1 MDQNALQTKWQ
12 GAFNAEI
19 QKRMWDAKAQRYGK
33 RPVPSPE
40 TDFFLR
46 QLISGA
52 EACSSGGKLSADCGQ
67 HADNA
72 EEEQNGAQANSARFF
87 SAEEMKT
94 WSVLDVGCGAGL
106 YAIGLAPCVKK
117 VTGIDISE
125 KMIVSAKEKAKQE
138 HCGNCEFLCLDWA
151 EADLGKL
158 GFEKAFDMV
167 FVHMSPAVHSY
178 ATFEKLVNAAVRRC
192 VFAVNARRTDRIL
205 DRVLEQAGI
214 RGVQAHRD
222 RQVPYIFEYLWE
234 KGFCPHVR
242 YEKEKWQSPYT
253 AEEMTAWCL
262 DRARLHTALTPGQ
275 EKRIAAFVR
284 ELEDQSECGVLQEEI
299 CVTTV
304 VFDWMINF

>member
-1 MDQNALQTKWQ
+1 MDKNALQTKWQ

-19 QKRMWDAKAQRYGK
+19 QKRMWDAKAEHYGK

-40 TDFFLR
+40 SDFFLR
-46 QLISGA
+46 QLIRGA
-52 EACSSGGKLSADCGQ
+52 EACSFEGKFSSDCRMN
-67 HADNA
+67 ADNA
-72 EEEQNGAQANSARFF
+72 EEGQNTVLPSPAQARF
-87 SAEEMKT
+87 AEEMKT

-125 KMIVSAKEKAKQE
+125 KMIDAAREKARQE
-138 HCGNCEFLCLDWA
+138 NCGNCEFLCLDWA
-151 EADLGKL
+151 GADLGGL

-167 FVHMSPAVHSY
+167 FVHMSPAVHGY
-178 ATFEKLVNAAVRRC
+178 ATFDKLTRAAKKRC
-192 VFAVNARRTDRIL
+192 VYAVNTRRTDRIL

-242 YEKEKWQSPYT
+242 YEKETWQSPYT
-253 AEEMTAWCL
+253 AEEMTEWCL
-262 DRARLHTALTPGQ
+262 DRARLHTALSAGQ
-275 EKRIAAFVR
+275 EKRIAAFVQ
-284 ELEDQSECGVLQEEI
+284 ELAEQSECGVLQEEI

-304 VFDWMINF
+304 VFDWMIHV